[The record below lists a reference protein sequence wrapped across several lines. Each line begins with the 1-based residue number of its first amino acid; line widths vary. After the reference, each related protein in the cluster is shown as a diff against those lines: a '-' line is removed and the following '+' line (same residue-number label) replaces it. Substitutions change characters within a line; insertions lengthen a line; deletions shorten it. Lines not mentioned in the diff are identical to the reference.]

1 MFRSLHMKL
10 MLIMTLLI
18 ISLMTVVGAFLINSV
33 ANYYTQDFYTQMSE
47 AFGDPDFWKDLDTPI
62 EGEEDAAS
70 SIAHILDTNSTLGI
84 DNRSRKYYVLD
95 GTDGHWL
102 AGSDDKESGQAMP
115 NDSRNLMRVLAG
127 EDASDDNSPAA
138 AYMDVAVAVQR
149 GEGRYIV
156 YVQDNGAN
164 VSALN
169 SELITL
175 IVEALIF
182 GLIISVL
189 LSFLLSKT
197 LITPIERLTEGAERV
212 ADGDFSHKIEVA
224 SRDEIGV
231 LTGTFNDMAQQL
243 KRTLEE
249 VENERTK
256 LDTLFLHMTDGV
268 VAFDHTGK
276 LIHRNPAAV
285 TMLGRTLGE
294 DSRYDQLFGSLYP
307 MEQILALHR
316 PDYAEAQQVVGDR
329 MLELYLAPFS
339 SDQEKGGVL
348 IVLHDVTEQHR
359 NEERRKE
366 FVANVSHELR
376 TPLTNVRSYAETLRS
391 AEGDIPQEMANS
403 FLDIIISETDRMTH
417 IVQDLLTLSRLDA
430 GNTEMHFAPFSF
442 RESVENVCRAN
453 AMEARRHSHTLT
465 CALAEDMPEI
475 SGDRQ
480 RLEQVVTNILGNAI
494 KYTPDGG
501 HIAVTGGGSGRSVW
515 VEVADDGIGIPEK
528 DRDRI
533 FDRFYRVGSPSSVM
547 KSRSCGSSASTDSI
561 SFLALSI
568 ETCSVCWRLSFSGS
582 SCFRRSVRVY

>member
-47 AFGDPDFWKDLDTPI
+47 AFGDPDFWKDLETPI

-256 LDTLFLHMTDGV
+256 LGTLSAYDRRCGGLLPGRLGYPVQPRRRGDAGP
-268 VAFDHTGK
+268 
-276 LIHRNPAAV
+276 IH
-285 TMLGRTLGE
+285 
-294 DSRYDQLFGSLYP
+294 
-307 MEQILALHR
+307 
-316 PDYAEAQQVVGDR
+316 
-329 MLELYLAPFS
+329 
-339 SDQEKGGVL
+339 
-348 IVLHDVTEQHR
+348 
-359 NEERRKE
+359 
-366 FVANVSHELR
+366 SHWRQRELR
-376 TPLTNVRSYAETLRS
+376 YTLLRHCS
-391 AEGDIPQEMANS
+391 PPGGAGRGAA
-403 FLDIIISETDRMTH
+403 
-417 IVQDLLTLSRLDA
+417 RL
-430 GNTEMHFAPFSF
+430 P
-442 RESVENVCRAN
+442 
-453 AMEARRHSHTLT
+453 
-465 CALAEDMPEI
+465 
-475 SGDRQ
+475 
-480 RLEQVVTNILGNAI
+480 
-494 KYTPDGG
+494 
-501 HIAVTGGGSGRSVW
+501 GR
-515 VEVADDGIGIPEK
+515 
-528 DRDRI
+528 
-533 FDRFYRVGSPSSVM
+533 
-547 KSRSCGSSASTDSI
+547 
-561 SFLALSI
+561 
-568 ETCSVCWRLSFSGS
+568 
-582 SCFRRSVRVY
+582 